1 MRLCWKLAQTLKL
14 RKSGAKRW
22 RENLLRKAASVWDL
36 PGGPLMPS
44 FPFLF
49 LYPSTVLIWSWGSG
63 PSQSPWLFHGRGTTL
78 IIKSG
83 TVLFFM
89 CFNHTNTALSKALA
103 FSFTLTALQS
113 LRSRVSEQLIMK
125 KPLGSSALRLWQ
137 IWIVIPRA
145 INLTHSFSSI
155 KYHNKTINNS
165 ECPITNMQIQ
175 WKENWS
181 YAGLKY
187 HLDSPPSAY
196 HL

>member
-22 RENLLRKAASVWDL
+22 RENLLRKAAPVWDL

-89 CFNHTNTALSKALA
+89 CFNHTNKALSIALA

-113 LRSRVSEQLIMK
+113 FRSRVSEQPATLNYLLHSVADNEEATGK
-125 KPLGSSALRLWQ
+125 FCPASVA
-137 IWIVIPRA
+137 
-145 INLTHSFSSI
+145 NL
-155 KYHNKTINNS
+155 NS
-165 ECPITNMQIQ
+165 YP
-175 WKENWS
+175 
-181 YAGLKY
+181 
-187 HLDSPPSAY
+187 
-196 HL
+196 